1 MGAAKVDIKTIA
13 KRTIWITE
21 DPAGTGYIAIRL
33 DGSVVAR
40 SKYKS
45 QVEYK
50 VRHDPVA
57 MLTVHAICTVVN
69 PGDRQPARIRAERN
83 RRWRGW

>member
-1 MGAAKVDIKTIA
+1 MKIDTKALA
-13 KRTIWITE
+13 KRTIWITS
-21 DPAGTGYIAIRL
+21 DPEGKGFIAIRF

-50 VRHDPVA
+50 IRHDPVL
-57 MLTVHAICTVVN
+57 MLTVHSICTVVD
-69 PGDRQPARIRAERN
+69 PGDRQPTRVRGERN
-83 RRWRGW
+83 RYGGRWQI